1 MARRQSRRD
10 PSPPSPEPRVR
21 GWDSEFGALRLIERT
36 VTTPEGRSFSLWDLH
51 PDDVRKLPRG
61 AVRADVSRQVF
72 GMGGPVL
79 FYVDRQRRC
88 RTCGEDF
95 VFRATE
101 QRYWYETLRFLIDAD
116 AVDCARCRREIR
128 QGKAR
133 AAQHA
138 EAVAAAHARPDDA
151 RAQLT
156 LAASTCALREHAG
169 GGDVDAGIAAAR
181 RALRLNPSLVEALYH
196 EGGLQAHAG
205 RPAKAREALEAF
217 LKRAEGLSRREVK
230 TLVRAAQ
237 KWLERA
243 DAGDAAPRPKS
254 QDSKGPER
262 A

>member
-1 MARRQSRRD
+1 MQ
-10 PSPPSPEPRVR
+10 V
-21 GWDSEFGALRLIERT
+21 WNSEFGALRLIERT

-51 PDDVRKLPRG
+51 PDDARKLPPG

-72 GMGGPVL
+72 GLGGPVL

-101 QRYWYETLRFLIDAD
+101 QRYWYETLRFMIDAD
-116 AVDCARCRREIR
+116 AVHCARCRRQIR

-133 AAQHA
+133 AAHHA
-138 EAVAAAHARPDDA
+138 EAVAAAHAHPDDA
-151 RAQLT
+151 GAQLA
-156 LAASTCALREHAG
+156 LAASTCALREHTG
-169 GGDVDAGIAAAR
+169 GGDIDAGIAAAR
-181 RALRLNPSLVEALYH
+181 RALRLRPSLVEALYH
-196 EGGLQAHAG
+196 EGRLQAHAG
-205 RPAKAREALEAF
+205 RPAKTREALEAF
-217 LKRAEGLSRREVK
+217 LERAEGLSRREVK

-243 DAGDAAPRPKS
+243 DVDEAASSPKS
-254 QDSKGPER
+254 QNSKGPEP